1 LATGF
6 KRKAA
11 LVETEIRHDCTG
23 VDWKKVTETL
33 KRVGMS
39 YSDPDFHRRAF
50 ENSHT
55 TVFVYYGGQMVGFGR
70 AISDGVCQGAIYDV
84 AVVPE
89 FQKKGFGKAILKNIL
104 ARLAHCNIIL
114 YASPGKEGFYKTL
127 GMRKMKT
134 GMALFINAEDKKQRG
149 FTE

>member
-1 LATGF
+1 MA
-6 KRKAA
+6 
-11 LVETEIRHDCTG
+11 ETTIEFDCSG
-23 VDWKKVTETL
+23 VDWKEVSETL
-33 KRVGMS
+33 KRVGMTHG
-39 YSDPDFHRRAF
+39 DPGMHRKAF

-55 TVFVYYGGQMVGFGR
+55 TVFVYRGGQMIGFGR
-70 AISDGVCQGAIYDV
+70 AISDGVYQAAIYDV

-89 FQKKGFGKAILKNIL
+89 FQKKGVGTTIIRHILD
-104 ARLAHCNIIL
+104 RLSHCNVIL

-134 GMALFINAEDKKQRG
+134 GMALFLKADEKKERG